1 MMPLLRWLTG
11 CPLQFAVFNDSQIAL
26 SYASGR
32 KKQPVLLMEH
42 YAHISTKIINF
53 NAY

>member
-1 MMPLLRWLTG
+1 MTHKSHYRMHPD
-11 CPLQFAVFNDSQIAL
+11 A
-26 SYASGR
+26 